1 MTGEIKMRKT
11 VAMCLVAIAAVA
23 ANAFAGAEA
32 RMAGKITDA
41 VTKKPI
47 PNATV
52 LLVSNGARNFH
63 QEFKADKDGMYR
75 ILVIDGTIPYQATYS
90 APGYQPYEE
99 KIKMRLSE
107 VMAKDVELN
116 PGSVT
121 TAAAT
126 AGAAPAAAAAGKA
139 DPSVTAFNEGA
150 QLYNEQKYPE
160 AAAKFKEAVTG
171 KPDLIAGWEALA
183 RTSLQLKDYPTAIEA
198 ANKALAVDTD
208 EADMYSILFNA
219 YTATGDKAKAAEAK
233 KKMPANAGVLFNDAA
248 KLINA
253 NKDSEAEPLLKQAI
267 AADDKFAQAYY
278 ELGMLY
284 VRAQKNADAKTYLSK
299 YLELDPNGKDAATAK
314 EMLKYVK

>member
-1 MTGEIKMRKT
+1 MRKT
-11 VAMCLVAIAAVA
+11 VAMSLFAIAAVA

-32 RMAGKITDA
+32 RMAGKLIDA
-41 VTKKPI
+41 ATKKTI
-47 PNATV
+47 PNATIV
-52 LLVSNGARNFH
+52 VSSTGAHNFR
-63 QEFKADKDGMYR
+63 QEFKTDKDGYYR
-75 ILVIDGTIPYQATYS
+75 ILVIDGTIPYDFTFS
-90 APGYQPYEE
+90 AQGYQPYQE
-99 KIKMRLSE
+99 KIKMRLGD
-107 VMAKDVELN
+107 VMQKDVELV
-116 PGSVT
+116 PGS
-121 TAAAT
+121 AAAAPAAS
-126 AGAAPAAAAAGKA
+126 AGAPAAAAKA

-150 QLYNEQKYPE
+150 QLYNDQKYAE

-183 RTSLQLKDYPTAIEA
+183 RTSQQLKDYPTAIDA
-198 ANKALAVDTD
+198 ANKALAVDAD
-208 EADMYSILFNA
+208 EADMYVILFNA

-267 AADDKFAQAYY
+267 AADDKFSQAYY

-299 YLELDPNGKDAATAK
+299 YLELDPNGKDAATAN